1 MCQFLVVCKKNGT
14 TLDDTRLQ
22 DALDELLRLY
32 ARIDTRLAALE
43 ANVAEIKGTMVTK
56 KNLAE
61 VTQAI
66 TRYGKQVEGMLNA
79 FEKRISPQ
87 AA

>member
-1 MCQFLVVCKKNGT
+1 M
-14 TLDDTRLQ
+14 DDTRLQ

-32 ARIDTRLAALE
+32 ARIDTRLAALQ
-43 ANVAEIKGTMVTK
+43 ANVAEIEGTMVTK

-66 TRYGKQVEGMLNA
+66 THYGKQVEGMLNA
-79 FEKRISPQ
+79 FEKRILPQ

>member
-1 MCQFLVVCKKNGT
+1 M
-14 TLDDTRLQ
+14 DETRLQ

-32 ARIDTRLAALE
+32 ASIDTRLAALE
-43 ANVAEIKGTMVTK
+43 SNVAEINGTMATK
-56 KNLAE
+56 KNLAK

-66 TRYGKQVEGMLNA
+66 TRYGKHVESMLNT
-79 FEKRISPQ
+79 FEKRLSPQ